1 MTLAQLYDRELARRG
16 HAPDRAQLAAV
27 ARLEQLR
34 QRLERAVRR
43 ESGPWRRALG
53 AFGHAPARRAVP
65 GIYLWGGVGRGKT
78 WLLDLF
84 HATLAVPA
92 QRSHFH
98 RLMQDVHARLAA
110 LRPLELVDPLER
122 VAADLAA
129 DTRVLCC
136 DELQVGDIADAM
148 LLAGLFGG
156 LVARGVTLVMTS
168 NTPPAG
174 LYPGGL
180 QRARF
185 LPAIALLER
194 HTRVLEVDAGA
205 DYRLRELE
213 RAPLYF
219 DAALPDASERL
230 AQRFAAMAG
239 APPPDAPGPVAA
251 AAAAS
256 GPGAEGA
263 QGRRAPAPQLVIAGR
278 PLTLLGLRP
287 GVAWFEFA
295 ALCDGPRATADYIE
309 LARQFHTLIV
319 AAVPVFAAE
328 RDDAARRFVALVDEL
343 YERGVK
349 LVLSAEAAPERLYR
363 GARLAAEF
371 RRTASRLVE
380 MQTHPYLA
388 RPHRP

>member
-1 MTLAQLYDRELARRG
+1 MRLPQLYARELARRG
-16 HAPDRAQLAAV
+16 HEPDRAQLAAV
-27 ARLEQLR
+27 ARLEELR
-34 QRLERAVRR
+34 QRLERAARR
-43 ESGPWRRALG
+43 EAGSWRRALAALG
-53 AFGHAPARRAVP
+53 RTPARRAVP

-78 WLLDLF
+78 LLMDLF
-84 HATLAVPA
+84 HATLEVPA

-98 RLMQDVHARLAA
+98 RFMQDVHARLAA
-110 LRPLELVDPLER
+110 LRPLALADPLAR
-122 VAADLAA
+122 VAADIAA
-129 DTRVLCC
+129 GARVLCC
-136 DELQVGDIADAM
+136 DELQVGDIADEM
-148 LLAGLFGG
+148 LLSGLIGG
-156 LVARGVTLVMTS
+156 LLAHGVTLVLTS

-194 HTRVLEVDAGA
+194 HTHVLEVDAGA

-219 DAALPDASERL
+219 DAALPDADQRL
-230 AQRFAAMAG
+230 AQRFAAMGGAG
-239 APPPDAPGPVAA
+239 PGGEPDTGAAAGPATAPGRH
-251 AAAAS
+251 
-256 GPGAEGA
+256 GA
-263 QGRRAPAPQLVIAGR
+263 RAPAAALAIAGR
-278 PLTLLGLRP
+278 PLPVRGLRP
-287 GVAWFEFA
+287 GIVWFDFA

-319 AAVPVFAAE
+319 ASVPVFDAG

-343 YERGVK
+343 YDRGVK
-349 LVLSAEAAPERLYR
+349 LVLSAAAPPDRLYR
-363 GARLAAEF
+363 GTRLASEF

-380 MQTHPYLA
+380 MQTHAYLA

>member
-1 MTLAQLYDRELARRG
+1 MTLPQLYDRELARRG

-34 QRLERAVRR
+34 QRLERAARR
-43 ESGPWRRALG
+43 DTGPWRRALS

-110 LRPLELVDPLER
+110 LRPLAHVDPLAR

-239 APPPDAPGPVAA
+239 STPSDGPELAA
-251 AAAAS
+251 GAAVAS
-256 GPGAEGA
+256 GPGA

-278 PLTLLGLRP
+278 PLALLGLRP

-319 AAVPVFAAE
+319 AAVPVFDAE
-328 RDDAARRFVALVDEL
+328 RDDAARRFVTLVDEL

-363 GARLAAEF
+363 GARLAGEF